1 MKLIHTSDW
10 HLGNSIH
17 DIDRSPESQAFL
29 DSLRAQIVESGAEAL
44 LISGDVFDTVNP
56 PSWAQHQYYR
66 FLASLQGTPCKNVIV
81 TGGNHD
87 SVARLDAPKDV
98 LDALNVKVVGGL
110 PRKEENLGSIV
121 FELRGA
127 SGSVVAICAAVPY
140 VRESELRNMFGDD
153 SVEGL
158 RKLYAKVYE
167 FADALRA
174 GRDIPLIAMGHLYAA
189 GLDRVKNADDGVR
202 EIIGNLGQ
210 VPADVFPLGFT
221 YVALGHIHRAC
232 RVGGRECVRY
242 SGSPFVM
249 GFDEAG
255 LRHSTLL
262 VSLENAMVSVEEL
275 PVPQTIAFVCI
286 AGDFERLKEGLA
298 ALKGE
303 LSGKSGTPL
312 VYVDLLLNAGARHN
326 LRAELENVVKDAPFV
341 VLRYRVDSVAFP
353 CRSLT
358 SQDVS
363 NVKDIDEHS
372 VFRLLIKHT
381 AFADGAAD
389 AEVDAMYK
397 EFLPLYEE
405 ILNQLN
411 GGEEG

>member
-1 MKLIHTSDW
+1 M
-10 HLGNSIH
+10 
-17 DIDRSPESQAFL
+17 
-29 DSLRAQIVESGAEAL
+29 
-44 LISGDVFDTVNP
+44 
-56 PSWAQHQYYR
+56 
-66 FLASLQGTPCKNVIV
+66 
-81 TGGNHD
+81 
-87 SVARLDAPKDV
+87 
-98 LDALNVKVVGGL
+98 
-110 PRKEENLGSIV
+110 
-121 FELRGA
+121 
-127 SGSVVAICAAVPY
+127 
-140 VRESELRNMFGDD
+140 
-153 SVEGL
+153 
-158 RKLYAKVYE
+158 
-167 FADALRA
+167 
-174 GRDIPLIAMGHLYAA
+174 
-189 GLDRVKNADDGVR
+189 
-202 EIIGNLGQ
+202 
-210 VPADVFPLGFT
+210 
-221 YVALGHIHRAC
+221 
-232 RVGGRECVRY
+232 
-242 SGSPFVM
+242 
-249 GFDEAG
+249 
-255 LRHSTLL
+255 
-262 VSLENAMVSVEEL
+262 
-275 PVPQTIAFVCI
+275 
-286 AGDFERLKEGLA
+286 
-298 ALKGE
+298 KGE

>member
-17 DIDRSPESQAFL
+17 DIDRFPESQAFL

-87 SVARLDAPKDV
+87 SAARLDAPKDV

-110 PRKEENLGSIV
+110 PKNAGDLGSIV

-167 FADALRA
+167 LADALRA

-210 VPADVFPLGFT
+210 VPADVFPQGFA

-255 LRHSTLL
+255 QEHSSLL
-262 VSLENAMVSVEEL
+262 VSFDGAEPSVEKL
-275 PVPQTIAFVCI
+275 PVPRTLDFVRI
-286 AGDFERLKEGLA
+286 AGDFERIKKELA
-298 ALKGE
+298 ALKAE
-303 LSGKSGTPL
+303 LSGKPGSPL

-341 VLRYRVDSVAFP
+341 VLRYRVDSVVFP

-397 EFLPLYEE
+397 EYLLLYEE